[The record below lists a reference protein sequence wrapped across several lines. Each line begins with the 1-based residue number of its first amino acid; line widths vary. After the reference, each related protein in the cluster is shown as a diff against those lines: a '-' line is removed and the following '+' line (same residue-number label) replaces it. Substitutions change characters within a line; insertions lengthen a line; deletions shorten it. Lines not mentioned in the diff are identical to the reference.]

1 MLGKLLKKDF
11 YATCRFFVPL
21 LCGYGVAAAVGKIL
35 FEIILSQSRQSFDS
49 GWFNGIVVFSVFYMI
64 IFAIYFIACYLMTSV
79 FIVYDF
85 YKTMVSDHGYL
96 THTLPVK
103 TSSLI
108 WSKTLISAFWHILV
122 NVIVGLS
129 VVLLFTGHMRDFPLM
144 HMIEH
149 FLRNIN
155 SRIESYTFFTGLNGL
170 IGLFQEP
177 LMFFACIAVGQLWKE
192 HRILGAILAYIGM
205 HVLTQI
211 LNTIVLVVAGNR
223 GIYLGYTEFSYSG
236 YMIYTTLFSLITAVG
251 CFLVANYILS
261 RRLNLE

>member
-1 MLGKLLKKDF
+1 
-11 YATCRFFVPL
+11 
-21 LCGYGVAAAVGKIL
+21 
-35 FEIILSQSRQSFDS
+35 
-49 GWFNGIVVFSVFYMI
+49 
-64 IFAIYFIACYLMTSV
+64 
-79 FIVYDF
+79 
-85 YKTMVSDHGYL
+85 
-96 THTLPVK
+96 
-103 TSSLI
+103 
-108 WSKTLISAFWHILV
+108 
-122 NVIVGLS
+122 
-129 VVLLFTGHMRDFPLM
+129 M

>member
-96 THTLPVK
+96 THTLPV
-103 TSSLI
+103 
-108 WSKTLISAFWHILV
+108 
-122 NVIVGLS
+122 
-129 VVLLFTGHMRDFPLM
+129 
-144 HMIEH
+144 
-149 FLRNIN
+149 
-155 SRIESYTFFTGLNGL
+155 
-170 IGLFQEP
+170 
-177 LMFFACIAVGQLWKE
+177 
-192 HRILGAILAYIGM
+192 
-205 HVLTQI
+205 
-211 LNTIVLVVAGNR
+211 
-223 GIYLGYTEFSYSG
+223 
-236 YMIYTTLFSLITAVG
+236 
-251 CFLVANYILS
+251 
-261 RRLNLE
+261 

>member
-129 VVLLFTGHMRDFPLM
+129 VVLLFTGHMRDFPFM

-155 SRIESYTFFTGLNGL
+155 SRIENTGFW
-170 IGLFQEP
+170 GLFW
-177 LMFFACIAVGQLWKE
+177 L
-192 HRILGAILAYIGM
+192 ILGCTCLRRFSTPLFWWLRGTGGFIWGIRNFLI
-205 HVLTQI
+205 
-211 LNTIVLVVAGNR
+211 AG
-223 GIYLGYTEFSYSG
+223 I
-236 YMIYTTLFSLITAVG
+236 
-251 CFLVANYILS
+251 
-261 RRLNLE
+261 